1 MPPHSGKKRAQ
12 LCVCLIFTT
21 CTANEAFQQQNTW
34 RNKPCF
40 LTQPGTTVWKKSR
53 KASKAVTDSVLALQW
68 PKQNEP
74 RTPNNQERRPPSHTA
89 HKLPHTP
96 SPSASLPEEK
106 LHKGQ
111 TQPKLCLS
119 HGSTAWLSGMQQSRA
134 PCLYSP
140 SPLQWGKRYPSTFS
154 QLASAFCYNITSL
167 FTPGDT
173 V

>member
-12 LCVCLIFTT
+12 LCICLIFTT
-21 CTANEAFQQQNTW
+21 CTANEAFQEQNTR
-34 RNKPCF
+34 RNKPCL

-53 KASKAVTDSVLALQW
+53 KASKPVTDSVLALQW

-106 LHKGQ
+106 LHQGQ
-111 TQPKLCLS
+111 TQPKLCPS
-119 HGSTAWLSGMQQSRA
+119 HGSTAMSVWYAAKQSTL
-134 PCLYSP
+134 PVQ
-140 SPLQWGKRYPSTFS
+140 PLPIAVGKERPQY
-154 QLASAFCYNITSL
+154 L
-167 FTPGDT
+167 FTACFSFLL
-173 V
+173 